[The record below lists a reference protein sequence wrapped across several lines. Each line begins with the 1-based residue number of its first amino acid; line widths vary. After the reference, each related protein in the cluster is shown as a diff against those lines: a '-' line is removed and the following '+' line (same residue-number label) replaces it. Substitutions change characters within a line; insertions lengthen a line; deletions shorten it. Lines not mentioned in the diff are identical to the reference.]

1 MYRVVSVSSIEIPR
15 DLQPERTIQL
25 NVSTVEST
33 DQSKRTKK
41 QKLLP
46 RREILTYHLT

>member
-15 DLQPERTIQL
+15 DLQRTIKL
-25 NVSTVEST
+25 NVSTVKST
-33 DQSKRTKK
+33 DQSKRTKE